1 MLQIYFAMAKDL
13 IPTAEE
19 RFGIRTLGALTS
31 ESDFVESQDQLA
43 KAEELFNSR
52 EWYSVR
58 QA

>member
-1 MLQIYFAMAKDL
+1 MAKDL